1 MRNHMKRHALSF
13 AAAVALVLGGG
24 MQLCAA
30 EKLADTVY
38 YNGKIYT
45 ITEDYKSPK
54 SLDTPNTAEVVATL
68 NGQIIFVGSK
78 ADAEAAGYFKSG
90 TDINLVDLKGKTM
103 LPGFVDGHGHFPAQ
117 GSADITQVNLNS
129 PPIGK
134 MNSIKEYV
142 VALEKKAATTAP
154 GALVLGWGYDDTL
167 VEEQKHPSQEDL
179 NLSTGH
185 PVILTHTSEHIKAA
199 NTQAII
205 NAGLSDDMINDKG
218 VLVFK
223 GKEYPTV
230 DTVQKADGTWHLYGV
245 FRETAAMSLLTGD
258 TIPNKEEKI
267 TDSSLKS
274 VARASEIYTA
284 AGVTTADQGGSMLNY
299 TTLRDKQGNLLDN
312 PVHSA
317 FALGE
322 LQNALDKGA
331 MTPRVIAHPFGVYFA
346 GPDDLAPYQRMALGW
361 TGKNYTVKGDDVPD
375 MGADITSF
383 KLKTDSNGGSN
394 YYPSIEAFQYVPENL
409 PKDYIFLGAWKM
421 IYDGSNQGY
430 TGFFKKPGY
439 YDPAYGGY
447 SEGYTGA
454 DALTFGST
462 PEDSFQYLK
471 DHIDL
476 YHRNEDSVEV
486 HTNGNAAAEHYVTAM
501 EEVVAANPEIKD
513 TRDCAIHAQMMERQ
527 HIERLMGLYDT
538 LDTTKD
544 MYTDLSGT
552 AVDTVLRDKLGNG
565 ELMKRQNFINSYFIG
580 HTFFWGDRHME
591 IFMGPGNAKNM
602 NPAGW
607 SMAYN
612 QMISFHNDTKV
623 TPISPLRN
631 LQSAVER
638 LSSPTLLGK
647 LGETANGGTKIYGE
661 GKNLDGKA
669 TYAATKGGEQKQFWD
684 YDQRINVLQA
694 LHALTIIPAYQNH
707 LEGKIGSIKA
717 SKLADF
723 VILDEDPF
731 TTDASR
737 LASIR
742 VATTIV
748 NDKPVY
754 GILPGSTTFT
764 SQLTASYEQPAGVSV
779 SDVRPEPV
787 SEEALAALPKGMK
800 SLGAYRLSA
809 KVTPAGS
816 SAIYQMHV
824 LGNGSSV
831 DDYALYALGST
842 ATPFTYGKPE
852 TKEAMSSA
860 DGQWWMATIDDPLTA
875 LPKGTTLDE
884 SQIYV
889 VFFAI
894 ADDGPYDLLNGEP
907 EKTDSTIALAT
918 SGSLPTN
925 STVSASSGGGS
936 SGGCTV
942 GSAPAYDLL
951 ALFLAFSA
959 VAVVR
964 VVRRR
969 ED

>member
-1 MRNHMKRHALSF
+1 MNL
-13 AAAVALVLGGG
+13 L
-24 MQLCAA
+24 
-30 EKLADTVY
+30 T
-38 YNGKIYT
+38 
-45 ITEDYKSPK
+45 
-54 SLDTPNTAEVVATL
+54 
-68 NGQIIFVGSK
+68 GSK
-78 ADAEAAGYFKSG
+78 AE
-90 TDINLVDLKGKTM
+90 N
-103 LPGFVDGHGHFPAQ
+103 
-117 GSADITQVNLNS
+117 
-129 PPIGK
+129 
-134 MNSIKEYV
+134 
-142 VALEKKAATTAP
+142 
-154 GALVLGWGYDDTL
+154 
-167 VEEQKHPSQEDL
+167 
-179 NLSTGH
+179 
-185 PVILTHTSEHIKAA
+185 
-199 NTQAII
+199 
-205 NAGLSDDMINDKG
+205 
-218 VLVFK
+218 
-223 GKEYPTV
+223 
-230 DTVQKADGTWHLYGV
+230 
-245 FRETAAMSLLTGD
+245 
-258 TIPNKEEKI
+258 I

-274 VARASEIYTA
+274 VARASQIYTA
-284 AGVTTADQGGSMLNY
+284 AGVTTADQGGTM
-299 TTLRDKQGNLLDN
+299 LDN
-312 PVHSA
+312 GTDVGGGA
-317 FALGE
+317 FFHAAYALAE
-322 LQNALDKGA
+322 LQNALSKDA
-331 MTPRVIAHPFGVYFA
+331 LYPRVIAHPFGVYITKGVDQ
-346 GPDDLAPYQRMALGW
+346 GPFQRMALGW
-361 TGKNYTVKGDDVPD
+361 TGPNYTEKGKDSPS
-375 MGADITSF
+375 MGEDITSF
-383 KLKTDSNGGSN
+383 KLRYDASIPSSLLMNGVTMEYGAD
-394 YYPSIEAFQYVPENL
+394 AFQYVPENL

-501 EEVVAANPEIKD
+501 EEVVAANPEITD

-552 AVDTVLRDKLGNG
+552 AVDTVLRTDLSNG
-565 ELMKRQNFINSYFIG
+565 ELMKKQNFINSYFIG